1 MLKIEIDMFSG
12 RPNPVWI
19 ITDENETKRFLGAV
33 ADAPGAIAKQGAGF
47 TGLGW
52 REVRVDVLSDDEPRD
67 RKVPKQFALAST
79 AARDLEAS
87 GALASR
93 LIEAMP
99 LRSNIQLL
107 EHAITPLTSKLRTE
121 IQKRLARFLADP
133 PRPRRPKPPAPS
145 NPLRT
150 TIKDAKC
157 VQCEYEV
164 SQFNPGFWNVPA
176 VQPYNNCYNYARNW
190 RTNTFAQPGR
200 AHGAQTSTM
209 ACGTVT
215 TAAMADGLVKRCTCL
230 PASEYPRRLMAL
242 VIDPGWDYHWYRHQR
257 GNFWGHKPGGTA
269 ARNVDNSNVV
279 ITNPETCDRGG
290 YTNFCDYFYAGRS
303 VVIN

>member
-19 ITDENETKRFLGAV
+19 VIDENEVKRLLGAV

-47 TGLGW
+47 TGLGL

-79 AARDLEAS
+79 AARDLKAS

-93 LIEAMP
+93 LIEAIP

-121 IQKRLARFLADP
+121 IQKRLTHFLADP
-133 PRPRRPKPPAPS
+133 PRPRRPRPPAPS

-150 TIKDAKC
+150 TIKDEKC
-157 VQCEYEV
+157 VKCEYEV

-176 VQPYNNCYNYARNW
+176 VQPHNNCYNYGRNW

-230 PASEYPRRLMAL
+230 PVSEYPRRLMAL

-290 YTNFCDYFYAGRS
+290 YTDFCDYFYAGRS